1 MARAC
6 SPSVD
11 SEHCRPSCATPAF
24 TASSCRRAASSVGSH
39 CLPGAMRSAASPST
53 AASPFVSPNPEKPR
67 SPMPPDSGQ
76 ATSNANASNNNTS
89 STVSDTSTMRIPDD
103 ALIIVPVRNIVLF
116 PGVVA
121 PITIARAKSITAAQQ
136 ALREQRPVGILLQ
149 RDAEV
154 DNPGPDDL
162 YRVCTIANI
171 VRYITGHD
179 ESHHVICQG
188 VSRARV
194 LDYLPGTPF
203 PVARVQNI
211 PEPTNSSPEIE
222 ARFLN
227 LQRQAIE
234 AVQLLPQAPPE
245 LVAAFQATTSPGALA
260 DMAASYMDIKPQDK
274 QDILE
279 TVDLAKRMEKVSILL
294 AERLEV
300 LRLTNE
306 IGQKTKAAFDERQR
320 EAILR
325 EQMATIQRQLGE
337 GDGKAAEV
345 AELNA
350 AIAKAGMSPE
360 AESQARK
367 ELQRYERM
375 PEAAAESGMV
385 RSYLDWLIDLPWK
398 LPDEKPIDI
407 KEARRILD
415 EDHFGLEKI
424 KSRIIE
430 YLAVRKLAPQGKAPI
445 LCFAGPPGVGKTS
458 LGQSIAR
465 AMARP
470 FVRVSLGG
478 VHDEAEIRGHRRTYI
493 GALPGNIIQGIK
505 KAGARNCVMML
516 DEIDKMGR
524 GIQGDPSAAMLEVL
538 DPEQNSTFRDNYL
551 GVPFDLSRVVFIA
564 TANMMDTVP
573 GPLRDR
579 MEVIELPGYTEEEKL
594 QIARRYL
601 VPRQLEANGLRSEER
616 RVDAEALRQIIKGY
630 TREAGVRSL
639 EREIGRALRHAAVQ
653 IAEGSTQKVTIMPKD
668 LPAILG
674 QPRFEGEIA
683 LRTSVPGVATGL
695 AWTPV
700 GGDILFIEATRVPGK
715 GALIL
720 TGQLGEVMRESVQ
733 AALTLVKSRASQ
745 LGIDPALFE
754 KSDIHVHVP
763 AGATPKDGPSAGV
776 AMFTALT
783 SLFTNRT
790 VRSDTAM
797 TGEIALRGL
806 VLPVGGIKEK
816 VVAEAAAGLT
826 RVMLPARN
834 RRDYDDIPKTAR
846 DKLEFIWLEQV
857 DDAIANALAE
867 APQPAAAAE

>member
-1 MARAC
+1 MATDNEAAAAAGAP
-6 SPSVD
+6 PSN
-11 SEHCRPSCATPAF
+11 ET
-24 TASSCRRAASSVGSH
+24 
-39 CLPGAMRSAASPST
+39 
-53 AASPFVSPNPEKPR
+53 
-67 SPMPPDSGQ
+67 
-76 ATSNANASNNNTS
+76 
-89 STVSDTSTMRIPDD
+89 RIPDD
-103 ALIIVPVRNIVLF
+103 ALIIVAVRNIVLF

-121 PITIARAKSITAAQQ
+121 PITINRPKSIAAAQQ
-136 ALREQRPVGILLQ
+136 ALREQRPIGILLQ
-149 RDAEV
+149 RDGEV
-154 DNPGPDDL
+154 DDPTPDDL
-162 YRVCTIANI
+162 YRVGTIANI
-171 VRYITGHD
+171 VRYITAPD
-179 ESHHVICQG
+179 ETHHIVCQG
-188 VSRARV
+188 VRRARI
-194 LDYLPGTPF
+194 LDFLPGTPF
-203 PVARVQNI
+203 PVARFLQI
-211 PEPTNSSPEIE
+211 HEPTTSSPEIE

-234 AVQLLPQAPPE
+234 AIQLIPQAPPE
-245 LVAAFQATTSPGALA
+245 LVAVFQSTTSAAALA
-260 DMAASYMDIKPQDK
+260 DLATSYMDIKPSEK
-274 QDILE
+274 QEILE
-279 TVDLAKRMEKVSILL
+279 TVDLSKRMEKVSAFL

-337 GDGKAAEV
+337 GDGKAQEV
-345 AELNA
+345 AELTE
-350 AIAKAGMSPE
+350 AIAKAKMPPE

-367 ELQRYERM
+367 ELRRYERM
-375 PEAAAESGMV
+375 PEAAGEAGMV
-385 RSYLDWLIDLPWK
+385 RTYLDWLIELPWA

-445 LCFAGPPGVGKTS
+445 LCFVGPPGVGKTS

-493 GALPGNIIQGIK
+493 GSLPGNIIQGIK
-505 KAGARNCVMML
+505 KAGTRNCVMML

-538 DPEQNSTFRDNYL
+538 DPEQNGTFRDNYL
-551 GVPFDLSRVVFIA
+551 GIPFDLSRVVFIA
-564 TANMMDTVP
+564 TANMLDTVP
-573 GPLRDR
+573 GPLLDR
-579 MEVIELPGYTEEEKL
+579 MEIISLPGYTEEEKL
-594 QIARRYL
+594 EIARRYL
-601 VPRQLEANGLRSEER
+601 VRRQLEANGLSADQAEI
-616 RVDAEALRQIIKGY
+616 DAEALRQLIKGY

-639 EREIGRALRHAAVQ
+639 EREIGRALRYAAVQ
-653 IAEGSTQKVTIMPKD
+653 IAEGSATKVTIEPKD
-668 LPAILG
+668 LTPILG
-674 QPRFEGEIA
+674 APRFEGEIA

-700 GGDILFIEATRVPGK
+700 GGDILFIEATRVPGR

-720 TGQLGEVMRESVQ
+720 TGQLGDVMRESVQ

-745 LGIDPALFE
+745 LGIDPAIFE

-783 SLFTNRT
+783 SLLTDRT
-790 VRSDTAM
+790 VRHDTAM
-797 TGEIALRGL
+797 TGEISLRGL

-816 VVAEAAAGLT
+816 VVAAAAAGLA

-834 RRDYDDIPKTAR
+834 RRDYEDIPKSAR
-846 DKLEFIWLEQV
+846 DKLSFVWLEQV

-867 APQPAAAAE
+867 AKPPAAAAE